1 MQGGIRGIQG
11 RSGVDGHVDTVQ
23 VQEVS
28 ALMSENAVVG
38 LRIEDAGIARGH
50 QANEGD
56 RLHHGQMIGACS
68 HHPTPGP
75 VGNGARYV
83 TDVTST
89 TQDGATCPTDTATRV
104 QTG

>member
-1 MQGGIRGIQG
+1 M
-11 RSGVDGHVDTVQ
+11 DTVQ

-28 ALMSENAVVG
+28 ALTSENAVVG

-50 QANEGD
+50 QANGGD
-56 RLHHGQMIGACS
+56 RLHHGQMIGACN

-75 VGNGARYV
+75 AGNGVRHV

>member
-1 MQGGIRGIQG
+1 M
-11 RSGVDGHVDTVQ
+11 DTVQ

-56 RLHHGQMIGACS
+56 RLHHGQMIGACN
-68 HHPTPGP
+68 HRPTPGP
-75 VGNGARYV
+75 VENGVRYV
-83 TDVTST
+83 TVVTST
-89 TQDGATCPTDTATRV
+89 TQAGATYLTDIDTRV
-104 QTG
+104 LTG